1 MQMTIPMKSNNG
13 QLLFPVALRKVRQ
26 DRGLLQKTVAI
37 SLGVSISCLC
47 RIERG
52 LRGPMD
58 EQTIGRAA
66 DFLHLSEEELANLRW
81 AAKHDRLI
89 SQLAQA
95 GATSVELNLFTA
107 TLKVAREM

>member
-1 MQMTIPMKSNNG
+1 
-13 QLLFPVALRKVRQ
+13 
-26 DRGLLQKTVAI
+26 
-37 SLGVSISCLC
+37 
-47 RIERG
+47 
-52 LRGPMD
+52 MD

-66 DFLHLSEEELANLRW
+66 DFLHLSEEELANLKW

-95 GATSVELNLFTA
+95 GATSAELNLFTA